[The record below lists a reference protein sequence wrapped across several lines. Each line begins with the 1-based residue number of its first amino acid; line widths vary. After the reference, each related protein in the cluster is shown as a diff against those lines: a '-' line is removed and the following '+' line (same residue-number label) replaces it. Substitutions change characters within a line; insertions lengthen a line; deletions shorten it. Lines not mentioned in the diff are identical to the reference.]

1 MTCLRR
7 IYLESIGLDYDPR
20 LPGSANE
27 PLPLINREEGF
38 KRLREELGD
47 CQRCPLARGRRNL
60 VFGGGNPE
68 AELVFVGEAP
78 GRDEDIRGVPFV
90 GRAGELLDKIIA
102 AMGLSREN
110 VYICNVIKCRP
121 PGNRDPF
128 PSEIEICRPFLERQL
143 EILGPR
149 VICALGSFAAKTLLE
164 TEERISLLRGKI
176 WDFKGISLIA
186 TYHPSY
192 LLRNPQ
198 AKREAWVDIQ
208 KIMEILGLPVTRE
221 KGRPTP
227 GQ

>member
-7 IYLESIGLDYDPR
+7 LYLESIGLDYDPR
-20 LPGSANE
+20 LPGPAGG
-27 PLPLINREEGF
+27 PLPLITKEEGL
-38 KRLREELGD
+38 KELREELGD

-60 VFGGGNPE
+60 VFGGGSPE

-78 GRDEDIRGVPFV
+78 GRDEDISGVPFV
-90 GRAGELLDKIIA
+90 GRAGELLNKIIA
-102 AMGLSREN
+102 AMGLSREK

-121 PGNRDPF
+121 PGNRDPL
-128 PSEIEICRPFLERQL
+128 PLEIEICKPFLERQL
-143 EILGPR
+143 EIMGPR
-149 VICALGSFAAKTLLE
+149 VICALGSFAARTLLG

-176 WDFKGISLIA
+176 WEYQGIPLIA

-198 AKREAWVDIQ
+198 AKRDAWADIQ
-208 KIMEILGLPVTRE
+208 KVMEILGLPDARE